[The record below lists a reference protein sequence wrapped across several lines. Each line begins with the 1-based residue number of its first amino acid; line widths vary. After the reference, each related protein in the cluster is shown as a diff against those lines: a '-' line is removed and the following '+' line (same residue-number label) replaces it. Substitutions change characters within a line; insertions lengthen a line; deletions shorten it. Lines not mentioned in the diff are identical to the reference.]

1 MSRRTFLK
9 QLAVGGASLAFA
21 PTLLAASNPKKT
33 KLTILHTND
42 MHSRIEPFPA
52 SDKHN
57 GGKGGFARIHSLVNQ
72 IRQEEENVLLLDSG
86 DVFQGTAYFNM
97 YGGELEYKLMSMM
110 KYDVGT
116 IGNHEFDN
124 GLENI
129 RNQMQHLNF
138 PLVSANYDFSK
149 TVLEGMIPSYTI
161 LERGKKK
168 IGIFGLGVYLNGLVD
183 KNSYGNTIYLNP
195 TDKANEIAHYL
206 KFDKKCDL
214 VICLSHLGYKYKNN
228 LVSDVSMVKN
238 LKNVDI
244 ILGGHTHT
252 FLDKAEIHTDAEGKP
267 VFINQVGWAGLKL
280 GRIDYFL

>member
-1 MSRRTFLK
+1 MSRRLFLK
-9 QLAVGGASLAFA
+9 QLAIGSATFAFA
-21 PTLLAASNPKKT
+21 PTLLSTNNRNKT

-42 MHSRIEPFPA
+42 MHSRIEPFPIP
-52 SDKHN
+52 DKYN
-57 GGKGGFARIHSLVNQ
+57 GGKGGFARIHALVNQ
-72 IRQEEENVLLLDSG
+72 IRKEEENVLLLDSG

-110 KYDVGT
+110 KYDAGT

-124 GLENI
+124 GLDNI
-129 RNQMQHLNF
+129 KTQMQHLNF

-149 TVLEGMIPSYTI
+149 TVLNGMIPSHTI
-161 LERGKKK
+161 IKRGGKR
-168 IGIFGLGVYLNGLVD
+168 IGVFGLGIYLNGLVD

-206 KFDKKCDL
+206 KHDKKCDL
-214 VICLSHLGYKYKNN
+214 VICLSHLGYKYRNS
-228 LVSDVSMVKN
+228 LVSDTSMVKN

-252 FLDKAEIHTDAEGKP
+252 FLERAELHTDAEGKS